1 MNGTT
6 HNTRLLGCFYL
17 SPHVIPNPF
26 TATIALRN
34 DDEFIIIA
42 NGVFW
47 EHVSYDEAVEEIYEI
62 GNPIVAAKHLQDLAQ
77 GYGARENIAILVI
90 RLNTDHGPSLG
101 RLRPVN
107 REMSIDDVEAAM
119 QHEALKAKRAAK
131 VGRKPSRVKPAPD
144 EKVSYGREFTIAAMA
159 NAGAK
164 SRSAQLL
171 SFKPQSQHQL
181 QQTHRPLAE
190 GTRNKNASDGS
201 LSGSTTLSS
210 RYDESQNM
218 EEYIKNTVEIEKPS
232 SMWKKSGP
240 LTMFAPAAATS
251 DAKAAPRQR
260 FVKKND
266 WDTMV
271 QKRSSPEIKD
281 DVQLPPALPVSS
293 PSSAS
298 ASLGRNSILAG
309 KFFMSGSGIALPC
322 EETPDNILFPEG
334 SSATAPGKSADLFS
348 PNPAY
353 SYIPDIKEAEV
364 ISMMARSTSQ
374 MKLRGSIA
382 TTVAMFESSKLP
394 ETNPE
399 EIHNS
404 SGSDKRLSPLSRK
417 SSSDEYPAPRMPSP
431 DGFAIPSAKDGI
443 SLQKPPKDRT
453 NLYPAPVQSVHE
465 VRFNSRTPN
474 HFNAL
479 NGSVE
484 GNLYRKVGK
493 VGAHPLGALGRPENM
508 KNMSTNST
516 EFSEMEVLEDGQTKV
531 IEIARL

>member
-26 TATIALRN
+26 NATIALRN

-119 QHEALKAKRAAK
+119 QHEALKAKRAAR
-131 VGRKPSRVKPAPD
+131 VSRKPSRVKPAPE
-144 EKVSYGREFTIAAMA
+144 EKVSYGREFAIAAS
-159 NAGAK
+159 AK
-164 SRSAQLL
+164 SKSAQLL
-171 SFKPQSQHQL
+171 SFKPQPPPQQQL
-181 QQTHRPLAE
+181 QKSHRPVAE
-190 GTRNKNASDGS
+190 GTRNKNTSDGS

-210 RYDESQNM
+210 HYGESQNM
-218 EEYIKNTVEIEKPS
+218 EEYIKNTVGIEKPGG
-232 SMWKKSGP
+232 MWKKSGP
-240 LTMFAPAAATS
+240 VSTFTTAAMATDAPAPKPAM
-251 DAKAAPRQR
+251 RQR

-271 QKRSSPEIKD
+271 QKRTTTEMKD
-281 DVQLPPALPVSS
+281 DIELPPALPVSS
-293 PSSAS
+293 PSVS
-298 ASLGRNSILAG
+298 ASLGRSSILAG
-309 KFFMSGSGIALPC
+309 KFFMSGAGMALPC
-322 EETPDNILFPEG
+322 EETSDDILFPQS
-334 SSATAPGKSADLFS
+334 SSASVPGKPADVFS

-353 SYIPDIKEAEV
+353 SYIPDTKEAEV

-382 TTVAMFESSKLP
+382 TAVAMFESAKLP
-394 ETNPE
+394 QTYPE
-399 EIHNS
+399 DFHSS
-404 SGSDKRLSPLSRK
+404 SGHKSLSPLSRK
-417 SSSDEYPAPRMPSP
+417 SSTDEYQVPRMPSTDVSP
-431 DGFAIPSAKDGI
+431 IPSTKDYI
-443 SLQKPPKDRT
+443 SPQKPSKDST
-453 NLYPAPVQSVHE
+453 NLYPAPTKSAHE
-465 VRFNSRTPN
+465 IRLNSRTPKE
-474 HFNAL
+474 FNAL

-484 GNLYRKVGK
+484 ANLYQNVAK
-493 VGAHPLGALGRPENM
+493 VGAHPLGARGRAENL

-516 EFSEMEVLEDGQTKV
+516 EFSEMEVLEDGHTRV